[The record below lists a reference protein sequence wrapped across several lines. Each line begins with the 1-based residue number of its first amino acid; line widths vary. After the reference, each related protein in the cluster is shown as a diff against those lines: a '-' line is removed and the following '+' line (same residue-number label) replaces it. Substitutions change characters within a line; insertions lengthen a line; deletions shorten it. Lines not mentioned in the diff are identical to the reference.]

1 MHCTMIRITNK
12 KYWPITEHILL
23 DTYDFEQDQATSKKM
38 IEILNIINIFL
49 LLD

>member
-1 MHCTMIRITNK
+1 MI
-12 KYWPITEHILL
+12 PL
-23 DTYDFEQDQATSKKM
+23 DIDFEQDQATSKKM